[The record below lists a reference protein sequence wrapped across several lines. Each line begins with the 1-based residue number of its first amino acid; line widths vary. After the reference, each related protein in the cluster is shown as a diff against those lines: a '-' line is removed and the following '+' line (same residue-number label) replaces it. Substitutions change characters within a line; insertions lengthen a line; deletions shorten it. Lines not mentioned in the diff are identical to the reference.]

1 MRKRFLFL
9 VSVLALAL
17 LFLTPQV
24 RAADVPD
31 DISVYGPGENPL
43 SRLAGNMLSYLAYG
57 IYNFPGFFT
66 VDELVFLEGE
76 NAPEVGGVFSE
87 EEWEGV
93 MRWFLRV
100 RFVALSG
107 SLVTL
112 VFVLLALRHVASSSN
127 ARARAESMESFLNVL
142 VALGMVLLAVP
153 LCLIVMQA
161 NEFGIGVVKE
171 WIGTEGL
178 SWFKA
183 NASRGALDA
192 IAVEGNTFLSGI
204 ARLVFAVVCLH
215 LNFLYLVRKVVMA
228 VCIMAFPLAAWSWAT
243 KKTRLPVFLL
253 GSEIATNAVM
263 GLSHAAVL
271 GMIYELFFSKTASI
285 TGSLPV
291 SLAGVSMFETWWA
304 RIFVF
309 TLLAPTSALLRRVV
323 AGWLNFLGI
332 DEEKWAAGASLG
344 LSGLFTVGSAL
355 AAVGGAGL
363 TAAGGVM
370 GSMASAMAAAPVAAA
385 PGRIDPRLAGTPV
398 GPRDSYPTAPAWD
411 IRRLGSPV
419 GFGPGPKLHIPKG
432 NGPFSKAEPG
442 SAVTGDF
449 FLPDRFPKVRAEV
462 FDGVA
467 HSFEGRFG
475 NEAFTGDTFFAEPP
489 AMSAGER
496 EDLDRALAGG
506 PVLVSGEKGSFVVM
520 PLEGTKPAAPGPG
533 RGKPKDGS
541 GGNVQKSPP
550 LNARVTG
557 PSAPVGSASV
567 QPYGSSA
574 PLRPPFPPGEAWR
587 AFEEASGAVG
597 RALGAVA
604 GMGVPGMSASFGHAG
619 EAVFAMPVRGLRSLF
634 YGASAV
640 VRAGRALRAA
650 ETPKALDMPRWPAA

>member
-1 MRKRFLFL
+1 MRKRLL
-9 VSVLALAL
+9 ILLPVLALAL
-17 LFLTPQV
+17 LLVAP
-24 RAADVPD
+24 RAGAAADVPA

-87 EEWEGV
+87 KEWEGV
-93 MRWFLRV
+93 MRWFSRV

-127 ARARAESMESFLNVL
+127 AKARAESMESFLNVL
-142 VALGMVLLAVP
+142 VALGMILLAVP
-153 LCLIVMQA
+153 VCLIVMQA

-171 WIGTEGL
+171 WIGAEGL
-178 SWFKA
+178 SWFKE

-271 GMIYELFFSKTASI
+271 GIIYELFFSKTASI

-344 LSGLFTVGSAL
+344 LSGLFTIGSAL

-363 TAAGGVM
+363 TAAGGAM

-385 PGRIDPRLAGTPV
+385 SGRIDPRLAGTPV
-398 GPRDSYPTAPAWD
+398 GPRDSYPSAPAWD
-411 IRRLGSPV
+411 IRRLGSLV
-419 GFGPGPKLHIPKG
+419 GFGPGPKLHTPRPG
-432 NGPFSKAEPG
+432 ELFPEGEPG
-442 SAVTGDF
+442 SSVTGDL

-462 FDGVA
+462 FDGVR

-475 NEAFTGDTFFAEPP
+475 NEAFTDDTFFAEPP

-520 PLEGTKPAAPGPG
+520 PPEGTKPAAPGPG

-550 LNARVTG
+550 GGVTRGTDVSLETVPARLA
-557 PSAPVGSASV
+557 AP
-567 QPYGSSA
+567 A
-574 PLRPPFPPGEAWR
+574 PPRPPFPPGEAWR

-597 RALGAVA
+597 RALGTVA

-619 EAVFAMPVRGLRSLF
+619 EAVFAMPVRGLRSFLH
-634 YGASAV
+634 GASAV
-640 VRAGRALRAA
+640 VRAGRALKAA
-650 ETPKALDMPRWPAA
+650 EAPKALDMPRWPAA